1 MDQIK
6 MKKQRRHLHFGRALP
21 SLWIWALVV
30 LGLILCA
37 LAAGERMQGAD
48 LALALVLTG
57 AAVGLCQGLRRL
69 GDGRLGFLGVMVLAA
84 VLSYMCVELVSL
96 GTISWRNEEIPML
109 HLVGFPWVLA
119 VFLLAYAA
127 VGRTRI
133 ALAAGNLI
141 LAAFAVVSYALMV
154 FRERTLLAADLFS
167 LRIAMSVADHYDFP
181 WEAHLFLGLG
191 LWVVSFVLCWALAGP
206 APGRE
211 PARPGRGFR
220 ITSRLLCVGFAAVYA
235 FCFYGTYMLARSG
248 LWLRW
253 DENDFAG
260 SPLTN
265 FMYSIRQLGAQE
277 PEDYSQENLAALT
290 GDTEGLT
297 ATGEEQPHVI
307 VIMSE
312 AYSDLSVLGDFET
325 SEEIAPYFHSL
336 WENSVHGYAYSSV
349 FGGNTAN
356 SEYEFLTGN
365 SLAFE
370 GSSTVPY
377 QTAINYEKDTL
388 VSTLKAQG
396 YSATALHPYGADGWN
411 RVQVYDLFGFDETHF
426 IDDWVKPKK
435 LRGYITD
442 ESDFDK
448 LIELFEERE
457 PGEKQ
462 FLFNITMQNHGNYNT
477 ENFNPTVTI
486 TGHEGEFPLAEQ
498 YLSLLQ
504 VTDAALQE
512 LIEYFSAVEE
522 PVMLVFFGDHQP
534 RLDDEFYDYVFGEV
548 SGERSALDRQKQY
561 LVPFLI
567 WKNYEED
574 SRDLGTTSLNYLGQ
588 LALQEAGLA
597 TTPFGA
603 WLLELRE
610 EYPTINAYGYTEA
623 GNAADTGGWNP
634 LPTNLEELPERLQQ
648 YWMLQYNYLHDAK
661 GYDKAFFGTVGPAD

>member
-6 MKKQRRHLHFGRALP
+6 TKRRYHHLLYGSTPPA
-21 SLWIWALVV
+21 LWI
-30 LGLILCA
+30 GA
-37 LAAGERMQGAD
+37 LAALCLLLCILAAGGRMTGAD
-48 LALALVLTG
+48 LALALGLT
-57 AAVGLCQGLRRL
+57 AAATALCQGLRRL
-69 GDGRLGFLGVMVLAA
+69 GDGRLGFLSVLILAA
-84 VLSYMCVELVSL
+84 VISYMCVELVSL
-96 GTISWRNEEIPML
+96 GGISWLSEETPLL

-133 ALAAGNLI
+133 ALVVGNLI
-141 LAAFAVVSYALMV
+141 LIAFAVVSYALMV

-181 WEAHLFLGLG
+181 WEPHLFLGLG
-191 LWVVSFVLCWALAGP
+191 LWLVGIVLCWCLAGP
-206 APGRE
+206 VPGRE
-211 PARPGRGFR
+211 PARPGRSFR

-253 DENDFAG
+253 DENDFAA

-277 PEDYSQENLAALT
+277 PENYSQESLAALT
-290 GDTEGLT
+290 QGTEGLA

-325 SEEIAPYFHSL
+325 SEEVAPYFHEL
-336 WENSVHGYAYSSV
+336 WESSIHGYAYSSV

-365 SLAFE
+365 TLAFE

-377 QTAINYEKDTL
+377 QTTINYEKDTL

-396 YSATALHPYGADGWN
+396 YSATALHPYGEDGWN
-411 RVQVYDLFGFDETHF
+411 RVQVYDLFDFDETYF

-448 LIELFEERE
+448 LIELFEDRE
-457 PGEKQ
+457 AGEKQ

-477 ENFNPTVTI
+477 ENFAPTVTI

-504 VTDAALQE
+504 VTDEALKE
-512 LIEYFSAVEE
+512 LIDYFSAVEE
-522 PVMLVFFGDHQP
+522 PVILVFFGDHQP
-534 RLDDEFYDYVFGEV
+534 RLDDEFYNYVFGEV

-588 LALQEAGLA
+588 LALREAGLA
-597 TTPFGA
+597 TTSFGA

-610 EYPTINAYGYTEA
+610 EFPTINAYGYTDA
-623 GNAADTGGWNP
+623 LGWNE

-648 YWMLQYNYLHDAK
+648 YWALQYNYLHDAT
-661 GYDKAFFGTVGPAD
+661 GYDKDFFGTVNLAG